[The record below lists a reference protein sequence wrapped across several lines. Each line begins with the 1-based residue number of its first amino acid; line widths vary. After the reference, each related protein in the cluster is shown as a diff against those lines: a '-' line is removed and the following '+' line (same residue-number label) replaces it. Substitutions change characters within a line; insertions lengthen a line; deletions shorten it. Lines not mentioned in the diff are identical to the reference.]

1 MRCVQHNTLLLR
13 TARGG
18 GSSLK
23 ESEAVSKAGGAAK
36 ATPTVGMIGSGYV
49 SIRRL

>member
-23 ESEAVSKAGGAAK
+23 ESEAVSKAGGRQRQ
-36 ATPTVGMIGSGYV
+36 PLPLG
-49 SIRRL
+49 

>member
-1 MRCVQHNTLLLR
+1 MCNTLLLR

-23 ESEAVSKAGGAAK
+23 DSEAGAAK
-36 ATPTVGMIGSGYV
+36 VTPAVGMIGSGYV